1 MVNYDSGKI
10 EQFLLKLYHF
20 PSFYT
25 ILSVRFVF
33 ASCSLRVRFEFA
45 TRKNRTICVYVVGAK
60 LVFFPERCKFFGMNF
75 QLQFYFILNKI
86 TMDCKVGI
94 AKREKYADILEI
106 NINIFVCTEIYLY
119 LCIKKRIL
127 TLNTYTIMAKQ
138 VLNEPKVHLLIRDVM
153 RRKGISAEQLAQK
166 LGLTVGAVQAKL
178 RGNITLNALY
188 DIAQALD
195 CEIADF
201 FPVPQGY
208 RHWTER
214 GETQAQRSGGME
226 LFCPKCGARFSVHD

>member
-1 MVNYDSGKI
+1 
-10 EQFLLKLYHF
+10 
-20 PSFYT
+20 
-25 ILSVRFVF
+25 
-33 ASCSLRVRFEFA
+33 
-45 TRKNRTICVYVVGAK
+45 
-60 LVFFPERCKFFGMNF
+60 
-75 QLQFYFILNKI
+75 
-86 TMDCKVGI
+86 VGI
-94 AKREKYADILEI
+94 AKSEKYADIWEI
-106 NINIFVCTEIYLY
+106 NINIFVYTEIYLY

-127 TLNTYTIMAKQ
+127 TLNTYKIMAKQ

-201 FPVPQGY
+201 FPVPEGY
-208 RHWTER
+208 RHWKER
-214 GETQAQRSGGME
+214 GETQAQRNGGME
-226 LFCPKCGARFSVHD
+226 LFCPKCGTRFTVRD

>member
-1 MVNYDSGKI
+1 
-10 EQFLLKLYHF
+10 
-20 PSFYT
+20 
-25 ILSVRFVF
+25 
-33 ASCSLRVRFEFA
+33 
-45 TRKNRTICVYVVGAK
+45 
-60 LVFFPERCKFFGMNF
+60 
-75 QLQFYFILNKI
+75 
-86 TMDCKVGI
+86 VGI
-94 AKREKYADILEI
+94 AKSGKYADILEI
-106 NINIFVCTEIYLY
+106 NINIFVYTEIYLY

-127 TLNTYTIMAKQ
+127 TLNTYKIMAKQ

-201 FPVPQGY
+201 FPVREGY

-214 GETQAQRSGGME
+214 GEDAPRKTQTQEME
-226 LFCPKCGARFSVHD
+226 IFCPRCGQRFTMER